1 MSRPSPALKS
11 ASGSVSRAQCVV
23 VVCPWRPRA
32 VFGLSSPLSLYSF
45 SNLFRL
51 SFSVFGSIE
60 GKLKR
65 KFLEKF
71 VEEFLN
77 FARNLIFIRNLFFF
91 FFFHEEKLI
100 KSSESSV
107 VCEPPN
113 FVLLLLLLVD
123 SHGNNNF
130 WFEYF
135 VGSWK
140 FTTFLFLFRGREN
153 FVLRLC
159 CSRCVREW
167 TNNLSREKNNCNFFL
182 GFCVFVVV
190 VCAVPERR
198 PKIWMRR
205 NSFSRLAG

>member
-1 MSRPSPALKS
+1 
-11 ASGSVSRAQCVV
+11 
-23 VVCPWRPRA
+23 VCRVLRLPWRVPAVAWAELSVLLLCVRDGRA
-32 VFGLSSPLSLYSF
+32 LFLVSPLLSPF
-45 SNLFRL
+45 PLFFFKP
-51 SFSVFGSIE
+51 FSVEFFGFRVDRRKIE
-60 GKLKR
+60 EKISQ
-65 KFLEKF
+65 KFF
-71 VEEFLN
+71 WGFLN
-77 FARNLIFIRNLFFF
+77 FARNLIFGRNWFFY
-91 FFFHEEKLI
+91 EEELI

-113 FVLLLLLLVD
+113 FVFLLLLLLVD

-140 FTTFLFLFRGREN
+140 FTTFFILFRGREN

-167 TNNLSREKNNCNFFL
+167 TNNLSRKKQLQLFGVLCL
-182 GFCVFVVV
+182 SSSCVQYLSVGL
-190 VCAVPERR
+190 
-198 PKIWMRR
+198 IWMRR